1 MPNNMP
7 NKKSLPK
14 RVKSQSA
21 AEDTTTR
28 LDALPELVVDPADL
42 PATAADLSQ
51 RLATLNN
58 VFQRGASL
66 IKVVKNADGCSILPF
81 NARDV
86 VNFTHAV
93 CRPVEKKIVSGE
105 LVSKPVTLPA
115 AVAHLYL
122 NLHERWG
129 VHDLNGICR
138 APILSED
145 GSIRLAEGFDHET
158 RFWCVGIDMP
168 PIPERPSEK
177 QAKQALDRLRS
188 AFLTF
193 PFADAA
199 ITANT
204 RIGKIVD
211 VTQPPGIDESA
222 FLTGLLTAVCRP
234 SLPLAPG
241 FIIRAPQFSGAGTG
255 KGHLV
260 RAIARIAYGMAPNP
274 FTSSGDRSEL
284 DKRLTAALVGG
295 HPLIFID
302 NVNAEVLRS
311 NLLAQIVT
319 ENPCAIRPFRENT
332 KLVQIPTSAFL
343 AITGNALRVSEDLA
357 RRFLIVDLDAGC
369 EDPELRSFTHEFA
382 TTVQS
387 RRRELLAAALTIWR
401 WGRRN
406 EIKHGLSLGSF
417 ERWARWCRDPLV
429 ALGCTDPVRRINDVK
444 RDDPR
449 RVQLV
454 EFFTLWH
461 DLYGDR
467 AVKIK
472 NLDIRLR
479 MLADPHGTGSRQS
492 LASFV
497 TNLTGTRAAGYVM
510 IRNIPAGAWGTS
522 TYAVKKTE

>member
-1 MPNNMP
+1 MS
-7 NKKSLPK
+7 NKKSPPK
-14 RVKSQSA
+14 RQRPNQQSA
-21 AEDTTTR
+21 PAETAAK
-28 LDALPELVVDPADL
+28 LAALPELIVDAADL
-42 PATAADLSQ
+42 PATAAHLAQ
-51 RLATLNN
+51 RLATSDTL
-58 VFQRGASL
+58 FQRGASL
-66 IKVVKNADGCSILPF
+66 VKLIKNADGCSILPL
-81 NARDV
+81 NAHDV
-86 VNFTHAV
+86 VNYAHAV
-93 CRPVEKKIVSGE
+93 CRPVEQKIVGGE

-115 AVAHLYL
+115 VVARLYL
-122 NLHERWG
+122 NRHDAWG
-129 VHDLNGICR
+129 VHDLNGICK
-138 APILSED
+138 APILAD
-145 GSIRLAEGFDHET
+145 NGSIRIAEGFDPET
-158 RFWCVGIDMP
+158 RFWCVGVDTP

-177 QAKQALDRLRS
+177 QAKQALARLRS
-188 AFLTF
+188 AFMTF

-199 ITANT
+199 TTTNS
-204 RIGKIVD
+204 RNGKIID
-211 VTQPPGIDESA
+211 ADKPPGVDEST

-234 SLPLAPG
+234 SLSLAPG

-255 KGHLV
+255 KGQLV
-260 RAIARIAYGMAPNP
+260 RAIARIAYDMAPNP

-295 HPLIFID
+295 QPLIFID

-319 ENPCAIRPFRENT
+319 ENPCAIRPFRENM

-382 TTVQS
+382 ATIQS
-387 RRRELLAAALTIWR
+387 RRRELLGAALTIWR

-406 EIKHGLSLGSF
+406 DIKRGLPLGSF

-429 ALGCTDPVRRINDVK
+429 ALGCTDPVKRIGDIK

-479 MLADPHGTGSRQS
+479 MLADPQGSGSRQS
-492 LASFV
+492 LAGFV
-497 TNLTGTRAAGYVM
+497 ANLAGTRAAGYVM
-510 IRNIPAGAWGTS
+510 IRNIPAGVWGTS
-522 TYAVKKTE
+522 TYAVKKAE

>member
-1 MPNNMP
+1 MPT
-7 NKKSLPK
+7 KKSSPK
-14 RVKSQSA
+14 RPRPKQKSATADTA
-21 AEDTTTR
+21 AK
-28 LDALPELVVDPADL
+28 LDALPELVVDTADL

-51 RLATLNN
+51 RLATSDTL
-58 VFQRGASL
+58 FQRGASL
-66 IKVVKNADGCSILPF
+66 IKLVKNADGCSIFPF
-81 NARDV
+81 NAHDV

-93 CRPVEKKIVSGE
+93 CRPVEKKIVGGE

-115 AVAHLYL
+115 TVARLYL
-122 NLHERWG
+122 NRHDAWAVHE
-129 VHDLNGICR
+129 LNGICR
-138 APILSED
+138 APILADD
-145 GSIRLAEGFDHET
+145 GSIRLAQGFDPAT
-158 RFWCVGIDMP
+158 RFWCVGVDTP

-177 QAKQALDRLRS
+177 QAKQALARLRS

-193 PFADAA
+193 PFADAV
-199 ITANT
+199 TTTNS
-204 RIGKIVD
+204 RNGKIVD
-211 VTQPPGIDESA
+211 SGQPPGVDESA

-234 SLPLAPG
+234 SLALAPG

-255 KGHLV
+255 KGQLV
-260 RAIARIAYGMAPNP
+260 RAIARIAYDIAPNP

-284 DKRLTAALVGG
+284 DKRLTAALVEAQ
-295 HPLIFID
+295 PLIFID

-319 ENPCAIRPFRENT
+319 ENPCSIRPFRENT
-332 KLVQIPTSAFL
+332 KLVHIPTNAFL

-382 TTVQS
+382 ATIQS
-387 RRRELLAAALTIWR
+387 RRRELLGAALTIWR

-406 EIKHGLSLGSF
+406 DTKRGLPLGSF
-417 ERWARWCRDPLV
+417 EQWSRWCRDPLI
-429 ALGCTDPVRRINDVK
+429 ALGCTDPVRRIGDIK

-449 RVQLV
+449 RAQLV
-454 EFFTLWH
+454 EFFALWH

-479 MLADPHGTGSRQS
+479 MLADPQGSGSRQS

-497 TNLTGTRAAGYVM
+497 ANLAGTRAAGYVM
-510 IRNIPAGAWGTS
+510 IRNIPTGVWGTS
-522 TYAVKKTE
+522 TYAVKKAE

>member
-1 MPNNMP
+1 MPS
-7 NKKSLPK
+7 KKPPLPK
-14 RVKSQSA
+14 RPKQQSA
-21 AEDTTTR
+21 EPDANAK
-28 LDALPELVVDPADL
+28 LDALPELVVDTADL
-42 PATAADLSQ
+42 PATATALSY
-51 RLATLNN
+51 RLATLDNL
-58 VFQRGASL
+58 FQRGASL
-66 IKVVKNADGCSILPF
+66 VKLVKNADGCPILPL
-81 NARDV
+81 NAHDI
-86 VNFTHAV
+86 VNFAHAV
-93 CRPVEKKIVSGE
+93 CRPVEKKIVGGE

-115 AVAHLYL
+115 TVARLYL
-122 NLHERWG
+122 NRHDAWR
-129 VHDLNGICR
+129 VHNLNGICR
-138 APILSED
+138 APILSDD
-145 GSIRLAEGFDHET
+145 GSIRLAEGFDSET
-158 RFWCVGIDMP
+158 GFWCVGIDTP

-177 QAKQALDRLRS
+177 QAKQALARLRS

-193 PFADAA
+193 PFADAVL
-199 ITANT
+199 TANSGS
-204 RIGKIVD
+204 GKIVD
-211 VTQPPGIDESA
+211 AGQPPGVDESA

-241 FIIRAPQFSGAGTG
+241 FIVRAPQFSGAGTG
-255 KGHLV
+255 KGQLV
-260 RAIARIAYGMAPNP
+260 RAIARIAYDIAPNP
-274 FTSSGDRSEL
+274 FTSSGDRPEL
-284 DKRLTAALVGG
+284 DKRLTAALVAAQ
-295 HPLIFID
+295 PLIFVD

-332 KLVQIPTSAFL
+332 KLVQIPTNAFL

-369 EDPELRSFTHEFA
+369 EDPELRPFTHEFA
-382 TTVQS
+382 ATVQS

-406 EIKHGLSLGSF
+406 DIKYGIPLGSF

-429 ALGCTDPVRRINDVK
+429 ALGCTDPVRRISDIK

-454 EFFTLWH
+454 EFFTLWY

-467 AVKIK
+467 SVKIK

-479 MLADPHGTGSRQS
+479 LLADPQGTGSRQS

-497 TNLTGTRAAGYVM
+497 ANLAGTRAAGYVM
-510 IRNIPAGAWGTS
+510 VRNVPAGVWGTS
-522 TYAVKKTE
+522 TYAVRKTE

>member
-1 MPNNMP
+1 MS
-7 NKKSLPK
+7 NKKSPPK
-14 RVKSQSA
+14 RQRRNQQSA
-21 AEDTTTR
+21 PADTTAK
-28 LDALPELVVDPADL
+28 LDALPELVVDSADL

-51 RLATLNN
+51 RLATSDTL
-58 VFQRGASL
+58 FQRGASL
-66 IKVVKNADGCSILPF
+66 IKLVKDADECSVRPLNAY
-81 NARDV
+81 DV

-93 CRPVEKKIVSGE
+93 CRPVEKKIVGGE
-105 LVSKPVTLPA
+105 LVSKPVTLPT
-115 AVAHLYL
+115 AVARLYL
-122 NLHERWG
+122 NRHDAWG
-129 VHDLNGICR
+129 AHDLNGICK
-138 APILSED
+138 APILAD
-145 GSIRLAEGFDHET
+145 NGSIRLAEGFDPET
-158 RFWCVGIDMP
+158 RFWCVGVDTP

-177 QAKQALDRLRS
+177 QAKQALARLRS
-188 AFLTF
+188 AFMTF

-199 ITANT
+199 TTTNS
-204 RIGKIVD
+204 RNGKTVD
-211 VTQPPGIDESA
+211 PGKPPGVDEST

-255 KGHLV
+255 KGQLV
-260 RAIARIAYGMAPNP
+260 RAIARIAYDMAPNP

-295 HPLIFID
+295 QPLIFID

-319 ENPCAIRPFRENT
+319 ENPCSIRPFRENT
-332 KLVQIPTSAFL
+332 KLVQIPTNAFL

-382 TTVQS
+382 ATIQS

-406 EIKHGLSLGSF
+406 DIKRGLPLGSF

-429 ALGCTDPVRRINDVK
+429 ALGCTDPVKRISDIK

-454 EFFTLWH
+454 EFFTQWH

-479 MLADPHGTGSRQS
+479 MLADPQGSGSRQS

-497 TNLTGTRAAGYVM
+497 ANLAGTRAAGYVM
-510 IRNIPAGAWGTS
+510 IRNIPAGVWGTS
-522 TYAVKKTE
+522 TYAVKKAE